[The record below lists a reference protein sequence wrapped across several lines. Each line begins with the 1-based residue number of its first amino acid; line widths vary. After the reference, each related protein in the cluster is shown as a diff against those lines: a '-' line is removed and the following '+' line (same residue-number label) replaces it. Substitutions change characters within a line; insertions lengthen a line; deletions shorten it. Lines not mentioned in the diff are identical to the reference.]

1 MVVTKDFLVD
11 EQSLTRKKIVEN
23 VSVHIGCLFLNYN
36 IERMLGT
43 ALRDNV
49 R

>member
-1 MVVTKDFLVD
+1 VVVPEDFLVN

-23 VSVHIGCLFLNYN
+23 VSVHVGSLFLICN